1 MVDASYWWP
10 DVEWLSLFR
19 ELVIVENIR
28 QVCLLDL
35 TADFR
40 FKINTK
46 LTPNSQLREKS
57 KTGVHSCL
65 YTVTLT
71 QISTLIS

>member
-46 LTPNSQLREKS
+46 LTPNSQLREESKS
-57 KTGVHSCL
+57 CIQSCL
-65 YTVTLT
+65 YMLT
-71 QISTLIS
+71 MTPIFGVIS